1 MSKYK
6 VLAHKI
12 SLLKKLPVNYRGIF
26 AVCSLVL
33 VILGVIVAWKNS
45 FTRTA
50 TTAEEPLAETVKEQ
64 KIEEAWWNKDYQHYR
79 KLIVVNNSTRFLPES
94 QTVNL
99 VLNHINL
106 VAAGSSRA
114 DGSDLRIVYYQ
125 DGNFQEL
132 ARQLAGSN
140 TQNTTVS
147 FNLVR
152 AVTAGGSDSEYYL
165 YYGNDNAVIDNP
177 KQAVLAAVSL
187 DNYEVILGEEKG
199 ARFYTEIS
207 RKWVLIST
215 IKKLADSYGYMDY
228 RVRVDNF
235 PIAEHKVNLKITGP
249 DNITLVGTQISSGI
263 YETRIRADQL
273 APGTY
278 TIVTEIADTH
288 FHSKADTFYV
298 SYPLYVTWTI
308 DYEGF
313 DVKDQYLE
321 SLAKIS
327 SDFGMPITHLFNPR
341 IFIAGEIT
349 KKRAQY
355 LADWVAKRVSENG
368 DEVGLHL
375 HMHLDMVKAA
385 GLTPKTEPR
394 WGGRSNGH
402 DVLTSAY
409 DYQEFSRLLQ
419 WSIKQF
425 SDHGLSRPLSYRA
438 GGWNI
443 DLENMRALAD
453 NGFLIESSGREYF
466 DWGPNQV
473 KSPWHLASTTRPY
486 QISQSDINSSAAPNL
501 NLWEFPNNGMDST
514 NNKADVLIKKFNDN
528 YQGNPINSAQTI
540 TYLSH
545 PHWLDTYDTPQL
557 RALFSYIDDFRVV
570 NDSGP
575 VIFVTLQDASEE
587 WVK

>member
-1 MSKYK
+1 MARNNLSEN
-6 VLAHKI
+6 KI
-12 SLLKKLPVNYRGIF
+12 SRLRSLPLKYWGIF
-26 AVCSLVL
+26 
-33 VILGVIVAWKNS
+33 VILGLALIILGGILIWKFS
-45 FTRTA
+45 YTRTA
-50 TTAEEPLAETVKEQ
+50 TTAEEPQAETVKEE
-64 KIEEAWWNKDYQHYR
+64 KVEEKWWNKDYQHYR
-79 KLIVVNNSTRFLPES
+79 KLIVVNNSTRSLPES

-99 VLNHINL
+99 VLNHTNL
-106 VAAGSSRA
+106 VAAGSSRV
-114 DGSDLRIVYYQ
+114 DGNDLRIVYFQ

-152 AVTAGGSDSEYYL
+152 AVTAGGSDDAYYL
-165 YYGNDNAVIDNP
+165 YYGNDNAIIDNP
-177 KQAVLAAVSL
+177 KQAVLAAGPL
-187 DNYEVILGEEKG
+187 DIYEVILGEEKG

-207 RKWVLIST
+207 RKWVLVSSVE
-215 IKKLADSYGYMDY
+215 KLANTYGFMDY

-235 PIAEHKVNLKITGP
+235 PIAEHKINLKIVGP
-249 DNITLVGTQISSGI
+249 QNITLAGTQISSGI

-273 APGTY
+273 TPGTY
-278 TIVTEIADTH
+278 SITTEIADTH

-327 SDFGMPITHLFNPR
+327 SDYGMPITHLFNPR
-341 IFIAGEIT
+341 VFIAGDIS

-355 LADWVAKRVSENG
+355 LADWVSKRVSENG

-409 DYQEFSRLLQ
+409 EYQEFSKLLQ

-425 SDHGLSRPLSYRA
+425 IDHGLPKPLSYRA

-453 NGFLIESSGREYF
+453 NGFIIDSSGREYF
-466 DWGPNQV
+466 IWGPNQV

-486 QISQSDINSSAAPNL
+486 QISQSDMNTGAAPNY

-514 NNKADVLIKKFNDN
+514 NNKADVLIKKFNEN
-528 YQGNPINSAQTI
+528 YQGKPINSAQTI

-557 RALFSYIDDFRVV
+557 RALFSYIDDFKAA

-575 VIFVTLQDASEE
+575 VIFVTLEDASKE